1 MTGRVKKTA
10 YKAPEPLPRRLRT
23 LLNPSQ
29 EFPSR
34 DPKLWGHRR
43 TARCHPLIDIVRKA
57 PESLQTNFPA
67 RRIWRYR
74 RGSQAEETTRSV
86 VGSQRILAARVES
99 KIRIRAC
106 LQACRQCRVM
116 NAPLGAGFGRASFT
130 TGCVRDN
137 SMRVGL
143 FVDGPCPAS
152 HCQPE
157 N

>member
-43 TARCHPLIDIVRKA
+43 TARCHPLIKIVRKA
-57 PESLQTNFPA
+57 PESLQTNFPT

-74 RGSQAEETTRSV
+74 RGSPPAETTRSV
-86 VGSQRILAARVES
+86 EGSQRILGEDV
-99 KIRIRAC
+99 
-106 LQACRQCRVM
+106 
-116 NAPLGAGFGRASFT
+116 
-130 TGCVRDN
+130 
-137 SMRVGL
+137 
-143 FVDGPCPAS
+143 
-152 HCQPE
+152 QPTPVSIDLL
-157 N
+157 